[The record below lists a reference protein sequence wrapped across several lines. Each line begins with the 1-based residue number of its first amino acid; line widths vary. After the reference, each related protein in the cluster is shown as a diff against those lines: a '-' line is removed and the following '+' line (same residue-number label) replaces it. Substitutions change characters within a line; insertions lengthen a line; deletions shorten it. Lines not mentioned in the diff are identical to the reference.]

1 MDFGEKIKELRE
13 AKGMT
18 QQNLADLLFVTR
30 QTVSRWE
37 GGSRYPDL
45 VTAKNLADVL
55 DTTVDTLMAD
65 DDAMKIEQ
73 RAKSYGRL
81 AGKIETMVIA
91 LCVAISLGSWFLSC
105 WWLRDCFVEELFT
118 VDHWYFPFL
127 SIIDIFVNG
136 FISITLISCMIKTIH
151 NELPIAKTGVLGV
164 VFFIYRGLASLILV
178 LLGFENRIA
187 SEPVTKPANSGYG
200 IMLAMCSMVCAGL
213 SFLLAYYV
221 YRFLISGRMVSLFM
235 YILAAGVL
243 LALGMIAYLIFGGAY
258 KEAFVIPEMML
269 FAMPLN
275 EALCVFYGIVI
286 AIGTR
291 KRKVSQAKE

>member
-45 VTAKNLADVL
+45 VTAKNLADIL

-65 DDAMKIEQ
+65 DASMLIEQ
-73 RAKSYGRL
+73 RSKAYGRF

-91 LCVAISLGSWFLSC
+91 LCVAISLGNLFFSC
-105 WWLRDCFVEELFT
+105 WWLRDCVVEDLFT
-118 VDHWYFPFL
+118 ADHWYFPFL
-127 SIIDIFVNG
+127 SIIDILFSA
-136 FISITLISCMIKTIH
+136 FFALMLISSMIKTIRK
-151 NELPIAKTGVLGV
+151 ELPIGKTGILGV
-164 VFFIYRGLASLILV
+164 TFFIYRGLANLILV
-178 LLGFENRIA
+178 LLGFESRIA
-187 SEPVTKPANSGYG
+187 ADPVTKPANSGFG
-200 IMLAMCSMVCAGL
+200 MMLALCSMACAGL

-235 YILAAGVL
+235 YILVAGVL
-243 LALGMIAYLIFGGAY
+243 LLLNLNEYLIFGAAY
-258 KEAFVIPEMML
+258 SEAFVIPEIIL
-269 FAMPLN
+269 FALPLN
-275 EALCVFYGIVI
+275 EALCVFFGIVI

-291 KRKVSQAKE
+291 IRSISQTKE

>member
-45 VTAKNLADVL
+45 VTAKNLADIL
-55 DTTVDTLMAD
+55 DTTVDALMAD
-65 DDAMKIEQ
+65 DKSMLIEQ
-73 RAKSYGRL
+73 RSKAYGRF

-91 LCVAISLGSWFLSC
+91 LCVAISLGNLFFSC
-105 WWLRDCFVEELFT
+105 WWLRDCVVDELFT
-118 VDHWYFPFL
+118 ADHWYFPFL
-127 SIIDIFVNG
+127 SIIDILFSV
-136 FISITLISCMIKTIH
+136 FFALMLISSMIKTIRK
-151 NELPIAKTGVLGV
+151 ELPIGKTGILGV
-164 VFFIYRGLASLILV
+164 TFFIYRGLANLILV
-178 LLGFENRIA
+178 LLGFESRIA
-187 SEPVTKPANSGYG
+187 ADPVTRPANSGFG
-200 IMLAMCSMVCAGL
+200 MMLALCSMACAGL

-235 YILAAGVL
+235 YILVAGVL
-243 LALGMIAYLIFGGAY
+243 LLLNLNEYLIFGAAY
-258 KEAFVIPEMML
+258 SEAFVIPEMIL
-269 FAMPLN
+269 FALPLN
-275 EALCVFYGIVI
+275 EALCVFFGIVI

-291 KRKVSQAKE
+291 IRSISQTKE

>member
-45 VTAKNLADVL
+45 VTAKNLADIL

-65 DDAMKIEQ
+65 DASMLIEQ
-73 RAKSYGRL
+73 RSKAYGRF

-91 LCVAISLGSWFLSC
+91 LCVAISLGNLFFSC
-105 WWLRDCFVEELFT
+105 WWLRDCVVEDLFT
-118 VDHWYFPFL
+118 ADHWYFPFL
-127 SIIDIFVNG
+127 SIIDILFSA
-136 FISITLISCMIKTIH
+136 FFALMLISSMIKTIRK
-151 NELPIAKTGVLGV
+151 ELPIGKTGILGV
-164 VFFIYRGLASLILV
+164 TFFIYRGLANLVLV
-178 LLGFENRIA
+178 LLGFESRIA
-187 SEPVTKPANSGYG
+187 ADPVTKPANSGFG
-200 IMLAMCSMVCAGL
+200 MMLALCSMACAGL

-235 YILAAGVL
+235 YILVAGVL
-243 LALGMIAYLIFGGAY
+243 LLLNLNEYLIFGAAY
-258 KEAFVIPEMML
+258 SEAFVIPEMIL
-269 FAMPLN
+269 FALPLN
-275 EALCVFYGIVI
+275 EALCVFFGIVI

-291 KRKVSQAKE
+291 IRSISQTKE

>member
-65 DDAMKIEQ
+65 DSSMKIDQ
-73 RAKSYGRL
+73 RARSYGRL

-91 LCVAISLGSWFLSC
+91 LCVAISLGNLFFSC
-105 WWLRDCFVEELFT
+105 WWLRDCAVEGLFSA
-118 VDHWYFPFL
+118 DHWYFPFL
-127 SIIDIFVNG
+127 SIIDILFSA
-136 FISITLISCMIKTIH
+136 FFALMLITAMVKTIH
-151 NELPIAKTGVLGV
+151 KELPIGKTGILGV
-164 VFFIYRGLASLILV
+164 VFFIYKGLANLVLV
-178 LLGFENRIA
+178 LLGFESRA
-187 SEPVTKPANSGYG
+187 AAEPVTKLANSGYG
-200 IMLAMCSMVCAGL
+200 IVFALCSMVCAGL

-221 YRFLISGRMVSLFM
+221 YRFLISGRPVRLFL
-235 YILAAGVL
+235 YILVAGIL
-243 LALGMIAYLIFGGAY
+243 LALNMTGYLIFGGAY
-258 KEAFVIPEMML
+258 SKAFVIPEMIL

-275 EALCVFYGIVI
+275 EALCVFFGIVI

-291 KRKVSQAKE
+291 KRSISETKE

>member
-45 VTAKNLADVL
+45 VTAKNLADIL

-65 DDAMKIEQ
+65 DAAMNIEQ
-73 RAKSYGRL
+73 RSKAYGRF

-91 LCVAISLGSWFLSC
+91 LCVAVSLGNLFFSC
-105 WWLRDCFVEELFT
+105 WWLRDCVVEELFT
-118 VDHWYFPFL
+118 ADHWYFPFL
-127 SIIDIFVNG
+127 AVIDILFSA
-136 FISITLISCMIKTIH
+136 FFALMLISSMIKTIRK
-151 NELPIAKTGVLGV
+151 ELPIGKTGILGV
-164 VFFIYRGLASLILV
+164 VFFIYRGLADLILV
-178 LLGFENRIA
+178 LLGFESRIA
-187 SEPVTKPANSGYG
+187 AEPVTKPANSGYG
-200 IMLAMCSMVCAGL
+200 IMFALCSMVCAGL

-221 YRFLISGRMVSLFM
+221 YRFLISGRMVSLFL
-235 YILAAGVL
+235 YILAAAVL
-243 LALGMIAYLIFGGAY
+243 LFLNLNGYLIFGGAY
-258 KEAFVIPEMML
+258 SEAFVIPEMIL

-275 EALCVFYGIVI
+275 EALCIFFGIVI

-291 KRKVSQAKE
+291 KRSIFQTKE

>member
-18 QQNLADLLFVTR
+18 QQNLADRLFVTR

-45 VTAKNLADVL
+45 ITAKNLADIL
-55 DTTVDTLMAD
+55 DTSVDVLLAD
-65 DDAMKIEQ
+65 DGSMHIEQ

-91 LCVAISLGSWFLSC
+91 LCVAISFGNLFFSC
-105 WWLRDCFVEELFT
+105 WWFRDCAVEKLFSA
-118 VDHWYFPFL
+118 DHWYFPFL
-127 SIIDIFVNG
+127 SIIDILFSA
-136 FISITLISCMIKTIH
+136 FFALMLTSSMIKTIKK
-151 NELPIAKTGVLGV
+151 ELPIGKTGILGV
-164 VFFIYRGLASLILV
+164 VFFIYRGIADLVLV
-178 LLGFENRIA
+178 LLGFESRIA
-187 SEPVTKPANSGYG
+187 LDPVTKPLNSGYG
-200 IMLAMCSMVCAGL
+200 IMLALCFMACAGL

-221 YRFLISGRMVSLFM
+221 YRFLISGRPVSLFL
-235 YILAAGVL
+235 YVLVAGVL
-243 LALGMIAYLIFGGAY
+243 LALNLIGYLIFGGAY
-258 KEAFVIPEMML
+258 SEAFVIPEMIL

-275 EALCVFYGIVI
+275 EALCVFFGLVI

-291 KRKVSQAKE
+291 KRTISEIKE

>member
-65 DDAMKIEQ
+65 DNAMKIEQ

-127 SIIDIFVNG
+127 SIIDIFVNA
-136 FISITLISCMIKTIH
+136 FISITLIS
-151 NELPIAKTGVLGV
+151 
-164 VFFIYRGLASLILV
+164 
-178 LLGFENRIA
+178 
-187 SEPVTKPANSGYG
+187 
-200 IMLAMCSMVCAGL
+200 
-213 SFLLAYYV
+213 
-221 YRFLISGRMVSLFM
+221 
-235 YILAAGVL
+235 
-243 LALGMIAYLIFGGAY
+243 
-258 KEAFVIPEMML
+258 
-269 FAMPLN
+269 
-275 EALCVFYGIVI
+275 
-286 AIGTR
+286 R
-291 KRKVSQAKE
+291 KRVSWESFSSSTEDLQASSSYFSVLRAASRQNRSPSP

>member
-45 VTAKNLADVL
+45 VTAKNLADIL

-65 DDAMKIEQ
+65 DGSMHIEQ

-91 LCVAISLGSWFLSC
+91 LCVAISLGNLFFSC
-105 WWLRDCFVEELFT
+105 WWLRDCAVEKLFST
-118 VDHWYFPFL
+118 DHWYFPFL
-127 SIIDIFVNG
+127 SIIDILFSA
-136 FISITLISCMIKTIH
+136 FFALMLTSSMIKTIKK
-151 NELPIAKTGVLGV
+151 ELPIGKTGILGV
-164 VFFIYRGLASLILV
+164 IFFIYRGLADLVLV
-178 LLGFENRIA
+178 LLGFESRIA
-187 SEPVTKPANSGYG
+187 LDPVTKPLNSGYG
-200 IMLAMCSMVCAGL
+200 IMLALCFMACAGL

-221 YRFLISGRMVSLFM
+221 YRFLISGRPVSLFL
-235 YILAAGVL
+235 YILVAAVL
-243 LALGMIAYLIFGGAY
+243 LVLNLIGCLIFGGAY
-258 KEAFVIPEMML
+258 SKAFVIPEMIL

-275 EALCVFYGIVI
+275 EALCVFFGLVI

-291 KRKVSQAKE
+291 KRSISDTKE

>member
-45 VTAKNLADVL
+45 VTAKNLADIL

-65 DDAMKIEQ
+65 DASMLIEQ
-73 RAKSYGRL
+73 RSKAYGRF

-91 LCVAISLGSWFLSC
+91 LCVAISLGNLFFSC
-105 WWLRDCFVEELFT
+105 WWLRDCVVEDLFT
-118 VDHWYFPFL
+118 ADHWCFPFL
-127 SIIDIFVNG
+127 SIIDILFNA
-136 FISITLISCMIKTIH
+136 FFALMLISSMIKTIRK
-151 NELPIAKTGVLGV
+151 ELPIGKTGILGV
-164 VFFIYRGLASLILV
+164 IFFIYRGLANLVLV
-178 LLGFENRIA
+178 LLGFESRIA
-187 SEPVTKPANSGYG
+187 ADPVTKPANSGFG
-200 IMLAMCSMVCAGL
+200 MMLALCSMACAGL

-235 YILAAGVL
+235 YILVAGVL
-243 LALGMIAYLIFGGAY
+243 LLLNLNEHLIIGAAYS
-258 KEAFVIPEMML
+258 EAFVIPEMIL
-269 FAMPLN
+269 FALPLN
-275 EALCVFYGIVI
+275 EALCVFFGIVI

-291 KRKVSQAKE
+291 IRSISQTKE

>member
-45 VTAKNLADVL
+45 VTAKNLADIL

-65 DDAMKIEQ
+65 DASMLIEQ
-73 RAKSYGRL
+73 RSKAYGRF

-91 LCVAISLGSWFLSC
+91 LCVAISLVNLFFSC
-105 WWLRDCFVEELFT
+105 WWLRDCVVEDLFT
-118 VDHWYFPFL
+118 ADHWYFPFL
-127 SIIDIFVNG
+127 SIIDILFNA
-136 FISITLISCMIKTIH
+136 FFALMLISSMIKTIRK
-151 NELPIAKTGVLGV
+151 ELPIGKTGILGV
-164 VFFIYRGLASLILV
+164 TFFIYRGLANLILV
-178 LLGFENRIA
+178 LLGFESRIA
-187 SEPVTKPANSGYG
+187 ADPVTKPANSGFG
-200 IMLAMCSMVCAGL
+200 MMLALCSMACAGL

-235 YILAAGVL
+235 YILVTGVL
-243 LALGMIAYLIFGGAY
+243 LLLNLNEYLIFGAAY
-258 KEAFVIPEMML
+258 SEAFVIPEMIL
-269 FAMPLN
+269 FALPLN
-275 EALCVFYGIVI
+275 EALCVFFGIVI

-291 KRKVSQAKE
+291 IRSISQTKE

>member
-45 VTAKNLADVL
+45 VTAKNLADIL

-65 DDAMKIEQ
+65 DAAMNIEQ
-73 RAKSYGRL
+73 RSKAYGRF

-91 LCVAISLGSWFLSC
+91 LCVAVSLGNLFFSC
-105 WWLRDCFVEELFT
+105 WWLRDCVVEELFT
-118 VDHWYFPFL
+118 ADHWYFPFL
-127 SIIDIFVNG
+127 SVIDILFSA
-136 FISITLISCMIKTIH
+136 FFALMLISSMIKTIRK
-151 NELPIAKTGVLGV
+151 ELPIGKTGILGV
-164 VFFIYRGLASLILV
+164 VFFIYRGLADLILV
-178 LLGFENRIA
+178 LLGFESRIA
-187 SEPVTKPANSGYG
+187 ADPVTKPANSGYG
-200 IMLAMCSMVCAGL
+200 IMFALCSMVCAGL

-221 YRFLISGRMVSLFM
+221 YRFLISGRMVSLFL
-235 YILAAGVL
+235 YILAAAVL
-243 LALGMIAYLIFGGAY
+243 LFLNLNGYLIFGGAY
-258 KEAFVIPEMML
+258 SEAFVIPEMIL

-275 EALCVFYGIVI
+275 EALCIFFGIVI

-291 KRKVSQAKE
+291 KRSIFQTKE

>member
-45 VTAKNLADVL
+45 ITAKNLADIL

-65 DDAMKIEQ
+65 DGKMNREQ
-73 RAKSYGRL
+73 IARSYGNL
-81 AGKIETMVIA
+81 SGKIETMVIA
-91 LCVAISLGSWFLSC
+91 LCVMFSLGTWFLSC

-127 SIIDIFVNG
+127 SIIDIFVNA
-136 FISITLISCMIKTIH
+136 FISITLISCMIKTVH
-151 NELPIAKTGVLGV
+151 NELPIAKTGILGV
-164 VFFIYRGLASLILV
+164 VFFIYRGLANLILV
-178 LLGFENRIA
+178 LLGFESRIA
-187 SEPVTKPANSGYG
+187 AEPVTKPLSSGYG
-200 IMLAMCSMVCAGL
+200 IMFAMCSMVCAGL
-213 SFLLAYYV
+213 SFLLAYYI
-221 YRFLISGRMVSLFM
+221 YSFLISGRMVRLFM
-235 YILAAGVL
+235 YVLAAAVL
-243 LALGMIAYLIFGGAY
+243 LAVNLIAYLIFTGAY
-258 KEAFVIPEMML
+258 KEAFVIPEMIL
-269 FAMPLN
+269 FSMPLN
-275 EALCVFYGIVI
+275 EAMCVLFGLVI

-291 KRKVSQAKE
+291 KRSFSQAKE

>member
-45 VTAKNLADVL
+45 VTAKNLADIL

-65 DDAMKIEQ
+65 DASMLIEQ
-73 RAKSYGRL
+73 RSKAYGRF

-91 LCVAISLGSWFLSC
+91 LCVAISLGNLFFSC
-105 WWLRDCFVEELFT
+105 WWLRDCVVEDLFT
-118 VDHWYFPFL
+118 ADHWYFPFL
-127 SIIDIFVNG
+127 SIIDILFNA
-136 FISITLISCMIKTIH
+136 FFALMLISSMIKTIRK
-151 NELPIAKTGVLGV
+151 ELPIGKTGILGV
-164 VFFIYRGLASLILV
+164 IFFIYRGLANLVLV
-178 LLGFENRIA
+178 LLGFESRIA
-187 SEPVTKPANSGYG
+187 ADPVTKPANSGFG
-200 IMLAMCSMVCAGL
+200 MMLALCSMACAGL

-235 YILAAGVL
+235 YILVAGVL
-243 LALGMIAYLIFGGAY
+243 LLLNLNEHLIIGAAYS
-258 KEAFVIPEMML
+258 EAFVIPEMIL
-269 FAMPLN
+269 FALPLN
-275 EALCVFYGIVI
+275 EALCVFFGIVI

-291 KRKVSQAKE
+291 IRSISQTKE